1 MNENSSRAFAKLL
14 RDEILQLMD
23 VMGLI
28 AEPKEEL
35 LDADIEK
42 LIEERQA
49 ARKAKNFARA
59 DEIRNGHHT
68 SRHERR
74 SKMEKS
80 IISLEDSLDSVFGL
94 SSKDWKLYSPL
105 TLAYLGDAVYEM
117 VIRTICVKRT
127 NMQTQKLHRKVTG
140 YVSAK
145 AQAKMMDALIGELTE
160 EEESIYRRGRNSKPY
175 TKAKNASMEE
185 YLKATG
191 FEALVGYLYLQ
202 KEYERMNALI
212 AHGIEA
218 LQEK

>member
-1 MNENSSRAFAKLL
+1 
-14 RDEILQLMD
+14 
-23 VMGLI
+23 
-28 AEPKEEL
+28 
-35 LDADIEK
+35 
-42 LIEERQA
+42 
-49 ARKAKNFARA
+49 
-59 DEIRNGHHT
+59 
-68 SRHERR
+68 
-74 SKMEKS
+74 MEKS

-145 AQAKMMDALIGELTE
+145 AQAKMMDALVGELTE

>member
-1 MNENSSRAFAKLL
+1 
-14 RDEILQLMD
+14 
-23 VMGLI
+23 
-28 AEPKEEL
+28 
-35 LDADIEK
+35 
-42 LIEERQA
+42 
-49 ARKAKNFARA
+49 
-59 DEIRNGHHT
+59 
-68 SRHERR
+68 
-74 SKMEKS
+74 MEKS

-160 EEESIYRRGRNSKPY
+160 EEESIYRRGRNAKPY

>member
-1 MNENSSRAFAKLL
+1 
-14 RDEILQLMD
+14 
-23 VMGLI
+23 
-28 AEPKEEL
+28 
-35 LDADIEK
+35 
-42 LIEERQA
+42 
-49 ARKAKNFARA
+49 
-59 DEIRNGHHT
+59 
-68 SRHERR
+68 
-74 SKMEKS
+74 MEKS

-160 EEESIYRRGRNSKPY
+160 EEEGIYRRGRNSKPY

>member
-1 MNENSSRAFAKLL
+1 
-14 RDEILQLMD
+14 
-23 VMGLI
+23 
-28 AEPKEEL
+28 
-35 LDADIEK
+35 
-42 LIEERQA
+42 
-49 ARKAKNFARA
+49 
-59 DEIRNGHHT
+59 
-68 SRHERR
+68 
-74 SKMEKS
+74 MEKS

-94 SSKDWKLYSPL
+94 SSEDWKLYSPL

>member
-1 MNENSSRAFAKLL
+1 
-14 RDEILQLMD
+14 
-23 VMGLI
+23 
-28 AEPKEEL
+28 
-35 LDADIEK
+35 
-42 LIEERQA
+42 
-49 ARKAKNFARA
+49 
-59 DEIRNGHHT
+59 
-68 SRHERR
+68 
-74 SKMEKS
+74 MEKS
-80 IISLEDSLDSVFGL
+80 IISLEDSLDRVFGL

>member
-1 MNENSSRAFAKLL
+1 
-14 RDEILQLMD
+14 
-23 VMGLI
+23 
-28 AEPKEEL
+28 
-35 LDADIEK
+35 
-42 LIEERQA
+42 
-49 ARKAKNFARA
+49 
-59 DEIRNGHHT
+59 
-68 SRHERR
+68 
-74 SKMEKS
+74 MEKS

-145 AQAKMMDALIGELTE
+145 AQAKMMGVVIGELTE

-218 LQEK
+218 LQGK

>member
-1 MNENSSRAFAKLL
+1 
-14 RDEILQLMD
+14 
-23 VMGLI
+23 
-28 AEPKEEL
+28 
-35 LDADIEK
+35 
-42 LIEERQA
+42 
-49 ARKAKNFARA
+49 
-59 DEIRNGHHT
+59 
-68 SRHERR
+68 
-74 SKMEKS
+74 MEKS
-80 IISLEDSLDSVFGL
+80 MISLEDSLDSVFGL

-117 VIRTICVKRT
+117 VIRTICVKRA

>member
-1 MNENSSRAFAKLL
+1 
-14 RDEILQLMD
+14 
-23 VMGLI
+23 
-28 AEPKEEL
+28 
-35 LDADIEK
+35 
-42 LIEERQA
+42 
-49 ARKAKNFARA
+49 
-59 DEIRNGHHT
+59 
-68 SRHERR
+68 
-74 SKMEKS
+74 MEKS

-94 SSKDWKLYSPL
+94 SSKDLKLYSPL

>member
-1 MNENSSRAFAKLL
+1 
-14 RDEILQLMD
+14 
-23 VMGLI
+23 
-28 AEPKEEL
+28 
-35 LDADIEK
+35 
-42 LIEERQA
+42 
-49 ARKAKNFARA
+49 
-59 DEIRNGHHT
+59 
-68 SRHERR
+68 
-74 SKMEKS
+74 MEKS

-202 KEYERMNALI
+202 KEYERMNGLI

>member
-1 MNENSSRAFAKLL
+1 
-14 RDEILQLMD
+14 
-23 VMGLI
+23 
-28 AEPKEEL
+28 
-35 LDADIEK
+35 
-42 LIEERQA
+42 
-49 ARKAKNFARA
+49 
-59 DEIRNGHHT
+59 
-68 SRHERR
+68 
-74 SKMEKS
+74 MEKS

-160 EEESIYRRGRNSKPY
+160 EEENIYRRGRNSKPY

>member
-1 MNENSSRAFAKLL
+1 
-14 RDEILQLMD
+14 
-23 VMGLI
+23 
-28 AEPKEEL
+28 
-35 LDADIEK
+35 
-42 LIEERQA
+42 
-49 ARKAKNFARA
+49 
-59 DEIRNGHHT
+59 
-68 SRHERR
+68 
-74 SKMEKS
+74 MEKS

-145 AQAKMMDALIGELTE
+145 AQAKMMDALIGEPTE

-202 KEYERMNALI
+202 KEYERRNALI

>member
-1 MNENSSRAFAKLL
+1 
-14 RDEILQLMD
+14 
-23 VMGLI
+23 
-28 AEPKEEL
+28 
-35 LDADIEK
+35 
-42 LIEERQA
+42 
-49 ARKAKNFARA
+49 
-59 DEIRNGHHT
+59 
-68 SRHERR
+68 
-74 SKMEKS
+74 MEKS

-105 TLAYLGDAVYEM
+105 TLAYLGDAVNEM

>member
-1 MNENSSRAFAKLL
+1 
-14 RDEILQLMD
+14 
-23 VMGLI
+23 
-28 AEPKEEL
+28 
-35 LDADIEK
+35 
-42 LIEERQA
+42 
-49 ARKAKNFARA
+49 
-59 DEIRNGHHT
+59 
-68 SRHERR
+68 
-74 SKMEKS
+74 
-80 IISLEDSLDSVFGL
+80 
-94 SSKDWKLYSPL
+94 
-105 TLAYLGDAVYEM
+105 M
-117 VIRTICVKRT
+117 VIRTICVKRA

>member
-1 MNENSSRAFAKLL
+1 
-14 RDEILQLMD
+14 
-23 VMGLI
+23 
-28 AEPKEEL
+28 
-35 LDADIEK
+35 
-42 LIEERQA
+42 
-49 ARKAKNFARA
+49 
-59 DEIRNGHHT
+59 
-68 SRHERR
+68 
-74 SKMEKS
+74 MEKS
-80 IISLEDSLDSVFGL
+80 MISLEDSLDSVFGL

-140 YVSAK
+140 YVSAM

>member
-1 MNENSSRAFAKLL
+1 
-14 RDEILQLMD
+14 
-23 VMGLI
+23 
-28 AEPKEEL
+28 
-35 LDADIEK
+35 
-42 LIEERQA
+42 
-49 ARKAKNFARA
+49 
-59 DEIRNGHHT
+59 
-68 SRHERR
+68 
-74 SKMEKS
+74 MEKS

-105 TLAYLGDAVYEM
+105 TLASLGDAVYEM

>member
-1 MNENSSRAFAKLL
+1 
-14 RDEILQLMD
+14 
-23 VMGLI
+23 
-28 AEPKEEL
+28 
-35 LDADIEK
+35 
-42 LIEERQA
+42 
-49 ARKAKNFARA
+49 
-59 DEIRNGHHT
+59 
-68 SRHERR
+68 
-74 SKMEKS
+74 MEKS
-80 IISLEDSLDSVFGL
+80 MISLEDSLDSVFGL

-127 NMQTQKLHRKVTG
+127 NMQTQKMHRKVTG

>member
-1 MNENSSRAFAKLL
+1 
-14 RDEILQLMD
+14 
-23 VMGLI
+23 
-28 AEPKEEL
+28 
-35 LDADIEK
+35 
-42 LIEERQA
+42 
-49 ARKAKNFARA
+49 
-59 DEIRNGHHT
+59 
-68 SRHERR
+68 
-74 SKMEKS
+74 MEKS
-80 IISLEDSLDSVFGL
+80 IISLEDSLDTVFGL

-202 KEYERMNALI
+202 KESERMNALI

>member
-1 MNENSSRAFAKLL
+1 
-14 RDEILQLMD
+14 
-23 VMGLI
+23 
-28 AEPKEEL
+28 
-35 LDADIEK
+35 
-42 LIEERQA
+42 
-49 ARKAKNFARA
+49 
-59 DEIRNGHHT
+59 
-68 SRHERR
+68 
-74 SKMEKS
+74 MEKS
-80 IISLEDSLDSVFGL
+80 IISLEDSLDTVFGL

-145 AQAKMMDALIGELTE
+145 AQAKMMDALIGELSE

-202 KEYERMNALI
+202 KEYERMNVLI
-212 AHGIEA
+212 ARGIEA

>member
-1 MNENSSRAFAKLL
+1 
-14 RDEILQLMD
+14 
-23 VMGLI
+23 
-28 AEPKEEL
+28 
-35 LDADIEK
+35 
-42 LIEERQA
+42 
-49 ARKAKNFARA
+49 
-59 DEIRNGHHT
+59 
-68 SRHERR
+68 
-74 SKMEKS
+74 MEKS

-218 LQEK
+218 LQEI

>member
-1 MNENSSRAFAKLL
+1 
-14 RDEILQLMD
+14 
-23 VMGLI
+23 
-28 AEPKEEL
+28 
-35 LDADIEK
+35 
-42 LIEERQA
+42 
-49 ARKAKNFARA
+49 
-59 DEIRNGHHT
+59 
-68 SRHERR
+68 
-74 SKMEKS
+74 MEKS
-80 IISLEDSLDSVFGL
+80 IISLEDSLDTVFGL

-117 VIRTICVKRT
+117 VIRTICVKRA

-145 AQAKMMDALIGELTE
+145 AQAKMMDALIGELSE

-202 KEYERMNALI
+202 KEYERMNVLI
-212 AHGIEA
+212 ARGIEA

>member
-1 MNENSSRAFAKLL
+1 
-14 RDEILQLMD
+14 
-23 VMGLI
+23 
-28 AEPKEEL
+28 
-35 LDADIEK
+35 
-42 LIEERQA
+42 
-49 ARKAKNFARA
+49 
-59 DEIRNGHHT
+59 
-68 SRHERR
+68 
-74 SKMEKS
+74 MEKS

-117 VIRTICVKRT
+117 VIRTICVKRA

-175 TKAKNASMEE
+175 TKAKNASLEE

-191 FEALVGYLYLQ
+191 FEALMGYLYLQ

>member
-1 MNENSSRAFAKLL
+1 
-14 RDEILQLMD
+14 
-23 VMGLI
+23 
-28 AEPKEEL
+28 
-35 LDADIEK
+35 
-42 LIEERQA
+42 
-49 ARKAKNFARA
+49 
-59 DEIRNGHHT
+59 
-68 SRHERR
+68 
-74 SKMEKS
+74 MEKS

-160 EEESIYRRGRNSKPY
+160 EEESIYRRGRNSKPC

-202 KEYERMNALI
+202 KEDERMNALI

>member
-1 MNENSSRAFAKLL
+1 
-14 RDEILQLMD
+14 
-23 VMGLI
+23 
-28 AEPKEEL
+28 
-35 LDADIEK
+35 
-42 LIEERQA
+42 
-49 ARKAKNFARA
+49 
-59 DEIRNGHHT
+59 
-68 SRHERR
+68 
-74 SKMEKS
+74 MEKS

-105 TLAYLGDAVYEM
+105 TLAYLGDAVYER

-127 NMQTQKLHRKVTG
+127 TMQTQKLHRKVTG